1 MKSQKADPEKQLE
14 RLERRHRKLK
24 DRVAEYEARVF
35 LNTIDQTEVAKLKKE
50 KLATK
55 DRIQNLR
62 VS

>member
-1 MKSQKADPEKQLE
+1 MKSQKVDPEKQLE

-35 LNTIDQTEVAKLKKE
+35 LNRIDQVEVAKLKKE

-55 DRIQNLR
+55 DAIQTLR
-62 VS
+62 V

>member
-24 DRVAEYEARVF
+24 DRVAAYEAQVF
-35 LNTIDQTEVAKLKKE
+35 LNHSDQAEVAKLKKE

-55 DRIQNLR
+55 DAIQTLR
-62 VS
+62 V